1 MKAGEQFS
9 PRKAKGTKMATIQQ
23 ILANRANA
31 SLSTGPRTA
40 GGIEATKYN
49 ATRHGLAGNQI
60 VTKGEDPAAYDELR
74 RQLVADHAPANE
86 REAMLVEE
94 IAQNWWRLE
103 RARRVEAAV
112 IQKFGELECIVDP
125 EARKAFQTIS
135 RYLNAIQRTW
145 HRACRDLEVLQ
156 DKRRQQLREQAKSA
170 AVRPQLVPSPPK
182 MSAIRRRFIRQ
193 SAPFRKQ
200 AATPQIG
207 PAPNATHAGLA

>member
-1 MKAGEQFS
+1 
-9 PRKAKGTKMATIQQ
+9 MATAQQ
-23 ILANRANA
+23 ILTNRANA

-40 GGIEATKYN
+40 AGIEATKYN
-49 ATRHGLAGNQI
+49 ATKHGLSGKQI

-112 IQKFGELECIVDP
+112 IQKFGELECIVDA

-135 RYLNAIQRTW
+135 RYLNTIQRTW
-145 HRACRDLEVLQ
+145 NRASKDLEILQ
-156 DKRRQQLREQAKSA
+156 NKRSKDQQNQPKFAPLRLEI
-170 AVRPQLVPSPPK
+170 VPQIPK
-182 MSAIRRRFIRQ
+182 MSAIRRRFIQQ
-193 SAPFRKQ
+193 SAPFRR
-200 AATPQIG
+200 TPSRVV
-207 PAPNATHAGLA
+207 ASSL